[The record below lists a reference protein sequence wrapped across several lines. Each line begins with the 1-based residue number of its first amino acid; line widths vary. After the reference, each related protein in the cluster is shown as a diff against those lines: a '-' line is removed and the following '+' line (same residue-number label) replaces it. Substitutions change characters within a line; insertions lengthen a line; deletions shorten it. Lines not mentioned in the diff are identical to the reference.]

1 MYYYKYITSYVTV
14 ELYFENSFFNFF
26 YLLFVIQ
33 LQLNI
38 VEIKYIIRRQKIDY
52 AGMELGFRKKS
63 RIILGHQ
70 LTTGL
75 YRSL

>member
-52 AGMELGFRKKS
+52 AGFRKKS